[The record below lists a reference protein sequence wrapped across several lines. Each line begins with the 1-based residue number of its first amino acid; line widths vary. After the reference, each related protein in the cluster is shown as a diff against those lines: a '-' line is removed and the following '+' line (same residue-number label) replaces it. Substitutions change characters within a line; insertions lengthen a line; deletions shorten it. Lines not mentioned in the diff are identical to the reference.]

1 MPQEIAPTST
11 AADYARLS
19 LSPATLRAY
28 RADWTDFTAWCQ
40 GRGVS
45 PLPAAPNTVADYLA
59 SLALTHGRSA
69 LKRRLSAIGQAHRL
83 KEAAWIPS
91 HPLIR
96 HALRGILRQHGRPTR
111 KAAALAT
118 ADIHKL
124 VATCDP
130 GLTGQRDRAMIL
142 LGFAGALRRSEL
154 VGIKREH
161 LTFTTDGLRLH
172 LPRSKSDQTGEGAEI
187 GIPRGTNKDTCPV
200 RAMERWLETSQCQYG
215 PVFRKIDMWGSLN
228 LEALRPN
235 AVRVMLRQRAQKAG
249 IQAGPLEAMS
259 AHGLR
264 AGFIHSAYVAGV
276 PDEAIMAHS
285 RHKDHATMRGYVR
298 RARLLTESPV
308 KKLGL

>member
-1 MPQEIAPTST
+1 MGIMDSDPAGYSVRMPQELAPTPT

-28 RADWTDFTAWCQ
+28 RADWADFTAWCQ

-118 ADIHKL
+118 ADIKKL
-124 VATCDP
+124 VVTCDQ
-130 GLTGQRDRAMIL
+130 GLTGQRDRAML
-142 LGFAGALRRSEL
+142 L
-154 VGIKREH
+154 VGLPPH
-161 LTFTTDGLRLH
+161 SAGLSWSGL
-172 LPRSKSDQTGEGAEI
+172 SAS
-187 GIPRGTNKDTCPV
+187 
-200 RAMERWLETSQCQYG
+200 TS
-215 PVFRKIDMWGSLN
+215 PS
-228 LEALRPN
+228 
-235 AVRVMLRQRAQKAG
+235 RQRACVS
-249 IQAGPLEAMS
+249 IC
-259 AHGLR
+259 R
-264 AGFIHSAYVAGV
+264 
-276 PDEAIMAHS
+276 
-285 RHKDHATMRGYVR
+285 VR
-298 RARLLTESPV
+298 RATRKGRVPRSASRVVRRRTPAQCERWSD
-308 KKLGL
+308 GSR